1 MLEKL
6 DMGRHALYVWG
17 SFGMTALCMALEPVL
32 LRSRTKQI
40 RKRLAR
46 MVRLEQEVKS

>member
-6 DMGRHALYVWG
+6 DMGKHALYVWG
-17 SFGMTALCMALEPVL
+17 SFGMTAACMVLEPLL
-32 LRSRTKQI
+32 LRSRTQQI

-46 MVRLEQEVKS
+46 MIRLQQEVKA

>member
-6 DMGRHALYVWG
+6 DMGKHALYVWG
-17 SFGMTALCMALEPVL
+17 SFGMTAFCMALEPIL

-46 MVRLEQEVKS
+46 MVRLEQEVKA

>member
-6 DMGRHALYVWG
+6 DMGKHALYVWG
-17 SFGMTALCMALEPVL
+17 SFGMTALCMAAEPL
-32 LRSRTKQI
+32 FLRNRAVQI

-46 MVRLEQEVKS
+46 MIRLNQEVNS